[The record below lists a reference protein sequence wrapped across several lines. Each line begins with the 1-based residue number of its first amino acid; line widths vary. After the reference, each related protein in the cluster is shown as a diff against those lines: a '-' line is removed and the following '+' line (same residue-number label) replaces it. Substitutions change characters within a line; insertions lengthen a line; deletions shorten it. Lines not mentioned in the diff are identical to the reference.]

1 MVIPITGF
9 THLATGALAGIVLY
23 RTGADVSVAAAAIA
37 GSLLPDIDHP
47 GSKLGRRAPVISH
60 AVHLFG
66 HRGVT
71 HSLLF
76 VLILAAA
83 GYYAWTPAY
92 GLAIGAA
99 VHIAADMLT
108 PSGVPLFWP
117 HGRRYSLFGF
127 RTGGIADRLIG
138 IAASAMT
145 ILFALAKG

>member
-1 MVIPITGF
+1 MIPITGF
-9 THLATGALAGIVLY
+9 THLATGALAWMILY
-23 RTGADVSVAAAAIA
+23 RTGADVSVAAATII

-47 GSKLGRRAPVISH
+47 GSKLGRRVPVISH
-60 AVHLFG
+60 IMYLFG

-83 GYYAWTPAY
+83 GHFVWLPAY
-92 GLAIGAA
+92 GLALGAA

-127 RTGGIADRLIG
+127 RTGGIADRLLG

-145 ILFALAKG
+145 VLFALAKG